1 MIAAVVNFIFIIP
14 LLILAFFLSKGKGA
28 FLIAGYN
35 TMSKEEKARYDEAA
49 LCKFM
54 AKIMYGICFSIF
66 LWGLSEVL
74 QMHILFIIGLV
85 LFMGLIGFALVY
97 LNTGNRFKRK

>member
-1 MIAAVVNFIFIIP
+1 MVAAIVNFIFIIP

-35 TMSKEEKARYDEAA
+35 TMSDEEKAQYDEAA

-54 AKIMYGICFSIF
+54 AKIMYGLCFSIF

-74 QMHILFIIGLV
+74 KMNILFVIGLV
-85 LFMGLIGFALVY
+85 LFMCLIFFALTY
-97 LNTGNRFKRK
+97 LNTGNRFKRN